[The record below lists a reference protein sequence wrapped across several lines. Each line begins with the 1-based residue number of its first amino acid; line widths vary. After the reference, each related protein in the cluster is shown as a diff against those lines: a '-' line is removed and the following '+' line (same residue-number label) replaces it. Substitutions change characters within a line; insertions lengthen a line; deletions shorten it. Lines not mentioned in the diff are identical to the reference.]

1 MSLRFSVVNTTCCWQ
16 SLCEEFDRWMN
27 PTFGHLFGCAATY
40 LSRKGSSRQEAI
52 DIAST
57 RLFVCVKGAHTTRIG
72 EVGFLW
78 LCLSCLGLLGFHF
91 AFATRFSTFGSWLA
105 KVRTANKVGSS
116 GLLDFHMVAE
126 LVFLGRLLC
135 VR

>member
-1 MSLRFSVVNTTCCWQ
+1 M
-16 SLCEEFDRWMN
+16 
-27 PTFGHLFGCAATY
+27 
-40 LSRKGSSRQEAI
+40 
-52 DIAST
+52 
-57 RLFVCVKGAHTTRIG
+57 CVKGAHTTGISEVVACGCVVVVFGVTRISF
-72 EVGFLW
+72 VFVT
-78 LCLSCLGLLGFHF
+78 S
-91 AFATRFSTFGSWLA
+91 FSIFGSWLA